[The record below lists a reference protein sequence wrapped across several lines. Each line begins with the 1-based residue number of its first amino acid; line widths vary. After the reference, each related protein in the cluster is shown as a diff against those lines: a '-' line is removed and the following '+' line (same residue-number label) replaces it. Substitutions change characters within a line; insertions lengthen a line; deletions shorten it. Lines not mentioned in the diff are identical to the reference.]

1 MQLSELHLRPAQGMK
16 YNIRKEIAIGLSKIV
31 NRRWWQISEEI
42 ILVIFN
48 FFLHGHKNQN
58 LHLTPSAIKTTMA
71 HSEKR
76 EIGIEQI
83 SFLGPFTTIALLFL
97 LSLGDIKVLKRGGRI
112 LMKPWLGFNCN
123 ISALLE

>member
-1 MQLSELHLRPAQGMK
+1 MAL
-16 YNIRKEIAIGLSKIV
+16 
-31 NRRWWQISEEI
+31 
-42 ILVIFN
+42 
-48 FFLHGHKNQN
+48 
-58 LHLTPSAIKTTMA
+58 SAIKTTMA

-112 LMKPWLGFNCN
+112 LMKPRLGFNCN
-123 ISALLE
+123 VSALLK